1 MDLATIIGIGLSV
14 VVVIVVMILDGGNPL
29 ELLAHPSAILLTL
42 GGSMIATIAT
52 MPFSGVIQIPKYFG
66 KAFLSKKVNMP
77 ALINTMASM
86 ADKARREGLLAL
98 EEESKK
104 IPDPFLRQEIMLVVD
119 GTDPAQVR
127 AILELEIQNMEE
139 RHHIG
144 INFFNTAGGFSPTF
158 GIIGTVMG
166 LIEVLKQ
173 LDDPGKLAKSIA
185 AAFLATLWGL
195 LSANLI
201 WIPIGGKLA
210 INSQEEVA
218 YRKMLLEGVLSL
230 QAGENPRIIKEKLS
244 AFLPPAERKH
254 LGGAGAQA
262 GAQAGAK
269 QGAAKQG
276 AKGQA

>member
-1 MDLATIIGIGLSV
+1 MDLATIIGIGLSLV
-14 VVVIVVMILDGGNPL
+14 IVVIVMILDGGSPL

-42 GGSMIATIAT
+42 GGSMVATIAT
-52 MPFSGVIQIPKYFG
+52 MPFDGVMRIPKFFQ
-66 KAFLSKKVNMP
+66 KAFFSKKHNLP
-77 ALINTMASM
+77 EIINILATM

-104 IPDPFLRQEIMLVVD
+104 LPDPFLRQGIMLVVD

-127 AILELEIQNMEE
+127 AILELEIKNMEE
-139 RHHIG
+139 RHELGIG
-144 INFFNTAGGFSPTF
+144 FFNTAGGFSPTF

-166 LIEVLKQ
+166 LISVLKQ

-201 WIPIGGKLA
+201 WIPIAGKLA
-210 INSQEEVA
+210 LRSKEEVA
-218 YRKMLLEGVLSL
+218 YRKMLMEGILSL

-244 AFLPPAERKH
+244 AFLPPSERSRAEMK
-254 LGGAGAQA
+254 GGAGAQQS
-262 GAQAGAK
+262 G
-269 QGAAKQG
+269 AKQG

>member
-1 MDLATIIGIGLSV
+1 MDLATLIGLGASLAV
-14 VVVIVVMILDGGNPL
+14 VVVVMILDGGSPL

-42 GGSMIATIAT
+42 VGSMVCTIST
-52 MPFSGVIQIPKYFG
+52 MPFEAVTKIPIYFS
-66 KAFLSKKVNMP
+66 KAFMTKKVNLP
-77 ALINTMASM
+77 EIINTLATM

-104 IPDPFLRQEIMLVVD
+104 IPDPFLRQGIMLVVD

-127 AILELEIQNMEE
+127 AILELEIKNMEE
-139 RHHIG
+139 RHEIA
-144 INFFNTAGGFSPTF
+144 ISFFTTAGGFSPTF

-166 LIEVLKQ
+166 LISVLKQ

-201 WIPIGGKLA
+201 WLPIGGKLTLR
-210 INSQEEVA
+210 SKEEVN
-218 YRKMLLEGVLSL
+218 YRHMLLEGILSL

-244 AFLPPAERKH
+244 TFLSPAERKH
-254 LGGAGAQA
+254 AEGAGAV
-262 GAQAGAK
+262 AGAK
-269 QGAAKQG
+269 A
-276 AKGQA
+276 

>member
-1 MDLATIIGIGLSV
+1 MDLATIIGLGASL
-14 VVVIVVMILDGGNPL
+14 VVVIVVMILDGGTPM

-42 GGSMIATIAT
+42 VGSMVCTIST
-52 MPFSGVIQIPKYFG
+52 MPFEGVVKIPIYIS
-66 KAFLSKKVNMP
+66 KAFISKKVNLP
-77 ALINTMASM
+77 EIINTLASM

-104 IPDPFLRQEIMLVVD
+104 IPDPFLRQGIMLVVD
-119 GTDPAQVR
+119 GTDPSQVR
-127 AILELEIQNMEE
+127 AILELEIKNMEE
-139 RHHIG
+139 RHEIG

-166 LIEVLKQ
+166 LISVLKQ

-201 WIPIGGKLA
+201 WLPIGGKLA
-210 INSQEEVA
+210 LRSKEEVN
-218 YRKMLLEGVLSL
+218 YRHMLLEGILSL

-244 AFLPPAERKH
+244 TFLPPAERKH
-254 LGGAGAQA
+254 AEGGAGAQA
-262 GAQAGAK
+262 GAKA
-269 QGAAKQG
+269 
-276 AKGQA
+276 